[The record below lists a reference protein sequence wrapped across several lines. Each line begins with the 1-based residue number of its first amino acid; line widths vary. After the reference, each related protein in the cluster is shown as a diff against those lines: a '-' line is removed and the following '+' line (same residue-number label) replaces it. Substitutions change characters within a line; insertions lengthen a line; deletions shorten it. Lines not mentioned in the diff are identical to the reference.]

1 MTKQIYYEDVEPAGE
16 VPSLINHPTPSQL
29 VKWAGAVDDYY
40 PIHFDKNFAQE
51 AGYPEV
57 FAHGWLTSSFLIQM
71 LTDWAGDLGNLK
83 KLKCRF
89 HVNIFPNQDVTG
101 KGKVVKKYIDNNE
114 GCVEC
119 DIWLENAKGEKAITG
134 SAVVAFPMKG

>member
-1 MTKQIYYEDVEPAGE
+1 MKQQVYYEDVEPGGE
-16 VPSLINHPTPSQL
+16 VPNLIKHLTPTQM

-40 PIHFDKNFAQE
+40 PIHFDKNFANN

-71 LTDWAGDLGNLK
+71 LTDWTGDLGNLK
-83 KLKCRF
+83 RLKCRF
-89 HVNIFPNQDVTG
+89 HANVFANQDVFGRG
-101 KGKVVKKYIDNNE
+101 KIVKKYVENNE

-119 DIWLENAKGEKAITG
+119 EIWLETAKGEKAITG
-134 SAVVAFPMKG
+134 SAVVIFPMRS